1 MITNVL
7 FIISG
12 LYVGLYGFRAF
23 KLLIILLGYFISYYI
38 LLLIIK
44 YTTNINC
51 NTNSVQTII
60 LITSLTLGF
69 IFSMLCYFL

>member
-23 KLLIILLGYFISYYI
+23 KLLIIILGYYISYYV
-38 LLLIIK
+38 LLLTLK
-44 YTTNINC
+44 YTTSIDYNN
-51 NTNSVQTII
+51 NSI
-60 LITSLTLGF
+60 
-69 IFSMLCYFL
+69 

>member
-1 MITNVL
+1 MITNIL

-38 LLLIIK
+38 LVLILK
-44 YTTNINC
+44 YTTNINY
-51 NTNSVQTII
+51 NTNTI
-60 LITSLTLGF
+60 
-69 IFSMLCYFL
+69 